1 MPTLTDSPAWLNLK
15 QHHAAIAPLQ
25 MRDLFAADPQ
35 RFERFSA
42 RCGDLL
48 LDYSKNRIT
57 PETLT
62 QLLAL
67 AQQANLAEWIERMFG
82 GEKINATEHRA
93 ALHTALRNRSSQPVH
108 VDGQDV
114 MPNVRRV
121 LAAMRIFSDAVR
133 SGAHRGHTGKPI
145 TDIVNIGIGGSDLG
159 PLMVCEA
166 LKPFGRPDLRAH
178 FVSNVDATHLVETLR
193 GLNAETTLFIV
204 SSKTFTTQETLTNA
218 RAARAWLV
226 DVLGDEAA
234 VAKHFA
240 AVSTNL
246 SATSQFGINPENV
259 FEFWDWVGG
268 RYSLWSAIGLPIA
281 IYLGMD
287 HFESLLGGAY
297 EMDQHFRTSAF
308 ENNLPVLLA
317 LLGIWYGNFFGA
329 GSNAVLPYDQY
340 LHRFAA
346 YLQQL
351 DMESNG
357 KGVDRN
363 GQSVNYDTGMVVWG
377 EPGTNGQH
385 AFYQLIHQGTR
396 LIPADFIAPL
406 QSANPL
412 GEHHA
417 ILIANCFAQTE
428 ALMRGKTAAEA
439 RAELAAQG
447 LSGDALESLLP
458 HKIFPG
464 NKPTNTLLFPRLT
477 PHTLGMLIALYEHK
491 VFVQSVIWNINP
503 FDQWGVELGK
513 QLASKI
519 LPELRTNAPAA
530 TGHDASTNALIAL
543 YRQTQE

>member
-1 MPTLTDSPAWLNLK
+1 MSTLTDSHAWLKLK
-15 QHHAAIAPLQ
+15 QHHATVAPLQ

-42 RCGDLL
+42 RCGELL

-57 PETLT
+57 QETLT
-62 QLLAL
+62 HLLAL
-67 AQQANLAEWIERMFG
+67 AQQANLAEWVERMFG

-93 ALHTALRNRSSQPVH
+93 ALHTALRNRAERPVL

-121 LAAMRIFSDAVR
+121 LAAMRTFSDAVR

-166 LKPFGRPDLRAH
+166 LKPFGKPDLRAH
-178 FVSNVDATHLVETLR
+178 FVSNVDATHLLETLR

-218 RAARAWLV
+218 RAARAWMI
-226 DVLGDEAA
+226 DALGDEAA

-287 HFESLLGGAY
+287 HFEALLGGAY
-297 EMDQHFRTSAF
+297 EMDQHFRTTAF

-363 GQSVNYDTGMVVWG
+363 GQPVDYDTGMVVWG

-417 ILIANCFAQTE
+417 ILLANCFAQTE

-439 RAELAAQG
+439 RAELVAQG

-519 LPELRTNAPAA
+519 LPELRVDAPAA